1 MCSGR
6 GSDIEHFQQEETL
19 QLKLKLQPFQESML
33 IMFDWDEGSVL
44 LFKTHK
50 KEGFKIK
57 GICTVLVSLFVHFL
71 RKSQ

>member
-1 MCSGR
+1 MR
-6 GSDIEHFQQEETL
+6 
-19 QLKLKLQPFQESML
+19 LQPFQESML

-44 LFKTHK
+44 LFMTYK